1 MGDKKSDAFREILR
15 IVGRGKKLQRDLT
28 TEEAREAMR
37 LILGGTVSDAQIGG
51 FLVTMRVKE
60 ETADEILGFTQG
72 ARDAMQAFPKLDV
85 QGLVDIGMPYNGK
98 TRNLQTG
105 PAIGL
110 VLAAAGVPVLLHGAD
125 DVPTKNGIALLNL
138 MRALGYPADLPP
150 EDLSRSIEQT
160 NFGVLNIGHLLPQ
173 WTALTPMRH
182 HFGIRT
188 LMNSVEKLL
197 NPANAP
203 YHISGF
209 YHSAYLNRLA
219 VSLPSPVSWVMQGDE
234 GNVELR
240 AGKKTRIYKADGE
253 EMREIMIDA
262 ASYGFPDEADL
273 SLPVDPHAHAEL
285 LLKALRGEAE
295 AAANQIILSAGTILW
310 MVERAP
316 DIASGIEV
324 AREQIKNGK
333 ALAVLEAAKELA

>member
-1 MGDKKSDAFREILR
+1 
-15 IVGRGKKLQRDLT
+15 
-28 TEEAREAMR
+28 
-37 LILGGTVSDAQIGG
+37 
-51 FLVTMRVKE
+51 VTMRVKE

-72 ARDAMQAFPKLDV
+72 ARDVMQAFPKPNV
-85 QGLVDIGMPYNGK
+85 EGLLDIGMPYNGK

-150 EDLSRSIEQT
+150 DELSRSIEQT
-160 NFGVLNIGHLLPQ
+160 NFGVLNIGHVLPE

-197 NPANAP
+197 NPTDAP
-203 YHISGF
+203 NHISGF
-209 YHSAYLNRLA
+209 YHSVYLNRLGG
-219 VSLPSPVSWVMQGDE
+219 SLPSPRSWVIQGDE
-234 GNVELR
+234 GNIELR
-240 AGKKTRIYKADGE
+240 AGKKTRVYKADGE
-253 EMREIMIDA
+253 EMREFMIDA
-262 ASYGFPDEADL
+262 SAYGFKEEADL
-273 SLPVDPHAHAEL
+273 SVPVDPHAHAEL

-295 AAANQIILSAGTILW
+295 TAANQIILSAGTILW
-310 MVERAP
+310 MLERSP
-316 DIASGIEV
+316 DIATGIAV
-324 AREQIKNGK
+324 AREAVATGK
-333 ALAVLEAAKELA
+333 ALAVLETAKELV

>member
-1 MGDKKSDAFREILR
+1 MGAKKSDAFREILR

-28 TEEAREAMR
+28 TAEAREAMR
-37 LILGGTVSDAQIGG
+37 LMMTGVVSDAQIGG

-72 ARDAMQAFPKLDV
+72 ARDAMQAFPKPNV
-85 QGLVDIGMPYNGK
+85 KGLLDIGMPYNGK
-98 TRNLQTG
+98 SRNLQTG

-110 VLAAAGVPVLLHGAD
+110 VLAAAGVPVLMHGAD

-150 EDLSRSIEQT
+150 EELSRSIEQT
-160 NFGVLNIGHLLPQ
+160 SFGVLNIGHVLPQ
-173 WTALTPMRH
+173 WTALTEMRH

-197 NPANAP
+197 NPADAH

-219 VSLPSPVSWVMQGDE
+219 VSLPAPVSWIMQGDE
-234 GNVELR
+234 GNIELR
-240 AGKKTRIYKADGE
+240 PGKKTRVYKADGE
-253 EMREIMIDA
+253 EMREYMIDA
-262 ASYGFPDEADL
+262 AEHGFPDEADL
-273 SLPVDPHAHAEL
+273 ALPIDPHAHAEK
-285 LLKALRGEAE
+285 LLKALRGEAQD
-295 AAANQIILSAGTILW
+295 AANQIILSAGTILW
-310 MVERAP
+310 MIERAP
-316 DIASGIEV
+316 NIESGIAI
-324 AREQIKNGK
+324 AREQIASGR
-333 ALAVLEAAKELA
+333 ALAVLTAAKELV